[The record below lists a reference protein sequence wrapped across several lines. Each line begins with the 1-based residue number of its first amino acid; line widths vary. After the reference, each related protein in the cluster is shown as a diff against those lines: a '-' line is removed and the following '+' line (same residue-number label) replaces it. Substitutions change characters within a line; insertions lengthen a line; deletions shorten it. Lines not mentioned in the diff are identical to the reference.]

1 MKDCL
6 CMTICS
12 LVEPSGF
19 SCGIQ
24 HINYGVIQLRQS
36 LRYCENKKQERC
48 LCKIGGENG
57 FSKES
62 AK

>member
-1 MKDCL
+1 
-6 CMTICS
+6 MTICS

-62 AK
+62 VK